1 LEFSWGGGHC
11 KFAPG
16 PEEAPGPMR
25 LPGALPLIIY
35 YENFIILIIINLKL
49 SKTPRAMFY
58 YVVLVSVYTIQV
70 GPKSESV
77 SSHISYII

>member
-1 LEFSWGGGHC
+1 VGGHC

-35 YENFIILIIINLKL
+35 YENFIILIIINL
-49 SKTPRAMFY
+49 
-58 YVVLVSVYTIQV
+58 TI
-70 GPKSESV
+70 
-77 SSHISYII
+77 